1 MTYETIQKIVIASG
15 VSAGENVLIH
25 FWGDDKDKEIANNF
39 MIAVASIGATPTLLQ
54 QSR

>member
-25 FWGDDKDKEIANNF
+25 FWGDDNCE
-39 MIAVASIGATPTLLQ
+39 AS
-54 QSR
+54 